1 MKTSKKFDT
10 LIIRFES
17 WEDFKDRTKEALKT
31 RRPSI
36 TPANTLVFTSV
47 ADYQKFMS
55 EQKLAILAVIIK
67 AKPESI
73 YKLAQLV
80 ERDVANVQ
88 RDCIA
93 LEAMGF
99 IKIGIEKGSKGA
111 KAPHLAFAYTR
122 IEIHMQ
128 QVTYSHDLAQAA

>member
-1 MKTSKKFDT
+1 MKTSKKLTT

-17 WEDFKDRTKEALKT
+17 WEDFKDRTKVVLRK
-31 RRPSI
+31 RQSSVC
-36 TPANTLVFTSV
+36 PANTLVFSSV
-47 ADYQKFMS
+47 TDYQKFMS
-55 EQKLAILAVIIK
+55 EQKLVILAVIIK

-80 ERDVANVQ
+80 ERDVANVH

-93 LEAMGF
+93 LQTMGF
-99 IKIGIEKGSKGA
+99 IKMGIEKGAKGS
-111 KAPHLAFAYTR
+111 KAPRLAFAYTR

-128 QVTYSHDLAQAA
+128 QMTYSHELAQAA

>member
-1 MKTSKKFDT
+1 MKSSKKTDT

-17 WEDFKDRTKEALKT
+17 WENFKERTKSALKEK
-31 RRPSI
+31 RPSI
-36 TPANTLVFTSV
+36 APTNTLVFTSV
-47 ADYQKFMS
+47 SDYQKFMT

-67 AKPESI
+67 TKPESI

-99 IKIGIEKGSKGA
+99 IKIGDEKGIKGTRT
-111 KAPHLAFAYTR
+111 PQLTFAYTR

-128 QVTYSHDLAQAA
+128 QVTYSHNLAQAA